1 MRGRFRMGKMP
12 LPLKRPVLRGTHVPP
27 AMKKNNPLPPI
38 HALVATLVLCLAVG
52 GGAVFVL
59 LKSRPAK
66 SPYFGQYDA
75 SAPAAYDF
83 QLTDQ
88 NAAPWRLKDQRGNV
102 VLLSFGFT
110 RCANICP
117 TTLANLAAIC
127 RLLPPE
133 AQARVR
139 VIFISLDERDAPSV
153 LKNYVPFFNER
164 FIGLTGAPGDIG
176 KVACAYGASYRK
188 APAVSGD
195 KDDYMIDHST
205 YTTLIDPEGKSR
217 LLYRFEQMPD
227 SPRIANDILRVL
239 DMPPLAT
246 AP

>member
-1 MRGRFRMGKMP
+1 
-12 LPLKRPVLRGTHVPP
+12 
-27 AMKKNNPLPPI
+27 MKKTNSIPAIKPLI
-38 HALVATLVLCLAVG
+38 AALVLCSIAAAT
-52 GGAVFVL
+52 AVFVL
-59 LKSRPAK
+59 LKSRPTK

-88 NAAPWRLKDQRGNV
+88 NAAPWRLKDERGNV
-102 VLLSFGFT
+102 VILSFGFT

-117 TTLANLAAIC
+117 TTLANLAAIY

-139 VIFISLDERDAPSV
+139 IIFISLDERDSPEA
-153 LKNYVPFFNER
+153 LKNYVPFFNEK
-164 FIGLTGAPGDIG
+164 FIGLTGSRADISS
-176 KVACAYGASYRK
+176 VACAYGTSYRK

-195 KDDYMIDHST
+195 KSDYTIDHST

-217 LLYRFEQMPD
+217 LLYRFEQMP
-227 SPRIANDILRVL
+227 SSARVANDILRVL
-239 DMPPLAT
+239 AMPPIPAA